1 MKVYLYILVII
12 ALAGIEGRPLVR
24 DKKWAELAV
33 FSFLLIAGTAV
44 IVMNTVM
51 FEPYRI
57 STIID
62 IVFRPYAGAVKKL
75 LTGF

>member
-1 MKVYLYILVII
+1 MVYLYVFVIML
-12 ALAGIEGRPLVR
+12 LAGIEGRPLVR

-33 FSFLLIAGTAV
+33 FTFLLIAGAAV

-62 IVFRPYAGAVKKL
+62 IVFRPYASAVKKF
-75 LTGF
+75 LTSF

>member
-1 MKVYLYILVII
+1 MKVYIYIFVIM

-24 DKKWAELAV
+24 DKKWAELTA
-33 FSFLLIAGTAV
+33 FSFLLLAGAAV

-75 LTGF
+75 LTGL

>member
-1 MKVYLYILVII
+1 MVYLYVFVIM

-33 FSFLLIAGTAV
+33 FSILLLAGTAV
-44 IVMNTVM
+44 IVINTVS
-51 FEPYRI
+51 FDPYRI

-75 LTGF
+75 LTSF

>member
-1 MKVYLYILVII
+1 MKVYLYILVIM

-33 FSFLLIAGTAV
+33 FSLLLIAGAAV

-75 LTGF
+75 LTGL